1 MSTTSANTAT
11 AESSRAAGAA
21 AKPSTTASSSRVGV
35 FALTF
40 SALAPLAYCLI
51 QYFNL
56 PLVTYHPVTN
66 RIVFGYEGPR
76 PGEGPN
82 MLWYGWTLT
91 ALLVLTVIGLIV
103 AMLPER
109 VTRKIPVTLIWLLP
123 IVAIPYIVYSL
134 MPWWN
139 LAMK

>member
-1 MSTTSANTAT
+1 M
-11 AESSRAAGAA
+11 
-21 AKPSTTASSSRVGV
+21 
-35 FALTF
+35 TF